1 MVFSVFFLFFVF
13 FYTNTS
19 EEKAEDENKTSV
31 KEVHTKDKLSFQI
44 LGASL
49 LFKINF
55 LLQFS
60 PVDHPK
66 NIHKE

>member
-1 MVFSVFFLFFVF
+1 MRII
-13 FYTNTS
+13 
-19 EEKAEDENKTSV
+19 TSV

-44 LGASL
+44 LGAQI

-66 NIHKE
+66 NIYKE